1 MKMRT
6 EAKEALARLRNKIL
20 DSDNKACFIEREELL
35 RTHEADVLAQ
45 PPEERY
51 RFEFELLMENL
62 STPIDSDDVFAGRML
77 EGRWPHE
84 DGFSRNGLS
93 SPGHITLAVE
103 RVLKIGLQ
111 GIAEETARHAVRIGT
126 IEAMYFSRQTT
137 GCVEAIRRYCLRYA
151 DAAEAM
157 GKKEMARALR
167 QVPYGPAYDMF
178 SALQS
183 VWMLQF
189 ICSTICAARD
199 FAPGRL
205 DVCLAP
211 YCSGDHEKTTELF
224 AFFMMKFNEITG
236 TCTDNYLRK
245 PVPCVASKQYITL
258 GPEYNYVDELLV
270 EAAAEVRLPQPI
282 LNFRVGTD
290 YGLAAK
296 AAHRLGPQC
305 NFFNDK
311 MITNKLL
318 NSGIRPDD
326 AVNYSFTACNRV
338 DLPGRLYN
346 IMARI
351 DSFTDSCG
359 WFYRAMTEAADV
371 ADVLPK
377 LRDVAHAEI
386 VNMMNARKSPYSK
399 GLCYHFESLFI
410 DSCVQSCL
418 DIWRK
423 GAENYRWLHL
433 MFMGIGTMADS
444 LMALEILSKRYK
456 YGEIKEILKDDFN
469 GHEEL
474 RQEIIRDFP
483 KYGNGDESV
492 DSKAATIGNLLID
505 AFEEA
510 AREEGYLAMP
520 SFYSLTLHRDYGLRI
535 GATPNGRKA
544 GTPISENQSPTYGA
558 DHHSP
563 TALLQ
568 SVAALPLNRCICGGL
583 NLKFGFKPS
592 AETLEAMMKSYFAMG
607 GQHLGFTMVSRETL
621 EKARQHPEEYKT
633 LLVRKTGFSEYFIA
647 LSPAEQQDMIDRTEY

>member
-1 MKMRT
+1 MRI
-6 EAKEALARLRNKIL
+6 EAKEALARLRNRIL

-35 RTHEADVLAQ
+35 RNHAADVLAQ
-45 PPEERY
+45 PAEERY
-51 RFEFELLMENL
+51 RFEFELLMDNL
-62 STPIDSDDVFAGRML
+62 STPIDADDVFAGRMV

-84 DGFSRNGLS
+84 EGFSRNGLS

-103 RVLKIGLQ
+103 HVLKIGLQ
-111 GIAEETARHAVRIGT
+111 GIAEETERNAQRIGT
-126 IEAMYFSRQTT
+126 TEAMYFSRQTT

-151 DAAEAM
+151 DAAEAI
-157 GKKEMARALR
+157 GKTEMARALR

-189 ICSTICAARD
+189 ICSTICGARD

-205 DVCLAP
+205 DICLAP
-211 YCSGDHEKTTELF
+211 YCSGDRAKMTELF

-270 EAAAEVRLPQPI
+270 EAAAEVQLPQPI

-318 NSGIRPDD
+318 NSGIRLDD

-359 WFYRAMTEAADV
+359 WFHKAMMEADDV
-371 ADVLPK
+371 ANVLPK
-377 LRDVAHAEI
+377 LREVAHAEI
-386 VNMMNARKSPYSK
+386 VNMMSARKSPYSK
-399 GLCYHFESLFI
+399 GFCYHFESLFI

-423 GAENYRWLHL
+423 GAENYRWQHL

-444 LMALEILSKRYK
+444 LVALEMLSKRYA

-505 AFEEA
+505 VFEEA

-568 SVAALPLNRCICGGL
+568 SVASLPLKRCICGGL

-592 AETLEAMMKSYFAMG
+592 EETLEAMMKSYFAMG

>member
-1 MKMRT
+1 MKA
-6 EAKEALARLRNKIL
+6 EAKEALTRLRDKIL
-20 DSDNKACFIEREELL
+20 DTDNQACFIEREELL
-35 RTHEADVLAQ
+35 RAHAEEVLAQ

-51 RFEFELLMENL
+51 RFEFELLMDNL
-62 STPIDSDDVFAGRML
+62 STPIDADDVFAGRMV
-77 EGRWPHE
+77 EGRWPHKE
-84 DGFSRNGLS
+84 GFSRNGLS

-111 GIAEETARHAVRIGT
+111 GIAEETARNAERVGT
-126 IEAMYFSRQTT
+126 EEALYFSRQTT
-137 GCVEAIRRYCLRYA
+137 ACVEAIRRYCLRYA
-151 DAAEAM
+151 DAADAA
-157 GKKEMARALR
+157 GKTEMARALR
-167 QVPYGPAYDMF
+167 QVPYGPAYDMY

-205 DVCLAP
+205 DRCLLP
-211 YCSGDHEKTTELF
+211 YYNGDRQRMTELV
-224 AFFMMKFNEITG
+224 AFFLMKFNEITG

-258 GPEYNYVDELLV
+258 GPEFNAIDELLID
-270 EAAAEVRLPQPI
+270 AATEVQLPQPI
-282 LNFRVGTD
+282 LNFRIGKD

-296 AAHRLGPQC
+296 AAHLLGPQC

-311 MITNKLL
+311 LITNKLL

-346 IMARI
+346 IMPRI

-359 WFYRAMTEAADV
+359 WFHKAMMEADDV
-371 ADVLPK
+371 TDVLPK
-377 LRDVAHAEI
+377 LRIVAHDEI
-386 VNMMNARKSPYSK
+386 INMMNARKSPYSK

-410 DSCVQSCL
+410 DSCVQSCK

-444 LMALEILSKRYK
+444 MVALEKLRERYN
-456 YGEIKEILKDDFN
+456 YAEIKEILRSDYD
-469 GHEEL
+469 GHEAL

-483 KYGNGDESV
+483 KYGNGDKTV
-492 DSKAATIGNLLID
+492 DSKAAEIGNLLID
-505 AFEEA
+505 VFEEA
-510 AREEGYLAMP
+510 AREEGFLAMP

-563 TALLQ
+563 TALLE
-568 SVAALPLNRCICGGL
+568 SVASLPLKRCICGGL

-592 AETLEAMMKSYFAMG
+592 EETLEAMMKSYFAMG

-621 EKARQHPEEYKT
+621 EKARQHPEEYRT